1 VPYYKRKR
9 TSYKR
14 KAYKARLAPV
24 VKRIVNNMEEKKF
37 IQAGATISGNAAA
50 EVRGIINSGTS
61 DVTVNLVGI
70 PQGTGVANRIGLKIR
85 VKEITLSWSID
96 PVQTNNMSNGGAFR
110 WALVQD
116 NTPNGAMPSFGN
128 IFIGG
133 SQVVWMQEE
142 ANRSRFKVLKQG
154 VHNMICTGVNP
165 AGPAVYA
172 CGPTTQGQWTIRP
185 NKVVI
190 YSSATNDITA
200 LINVNWYLVTQADAA
215 NCCVMNLLTKIKYTD
230 A

>member
-1 VPYYKRKR
+1 VPYTKRKR

-37 IQAGATISGNAAA
+37 IQAGATIAGNSTA

-61 DVTVNLVGI
+61 AVTVNLLGI

-85 VKEITLSWSID
+85 VREITLSWSID
-96 PVQTNNMSNGGAFR
+96 PAVNNVNSNGGAFR

-116 NTPNGAMPSFGN
+116 NTPNGAIPSFAN
-128 IFIGG
+128 MFIGG

-142 ANRSRFKVLKQG
+142 ANRSRFKVLRQG
-154 VHNMICTGVNP
+154 THNMICTAVTSV
-165 AGPAVYA
+165 PAVYA
-172 CGPTTQGQWTIRP
+172 CGPTTQGSWTIRP

-190 YSSATNDITA
+190 YSSGTNDITA
-200 LINVNWYLVTQADAA
+200 LINCNWYLVTQADGD
-215 NCCVMNLLTKIKYTD
+215 NCCTMNLLTKIKYTD